1 MSLLQIKNLS
11 FDYQKQTIL
20 DAVSLSLEL
29 GKSYALIG
37 PNGSGKST
45 LLKCLTGILEPQHG
59 SIEINGYDFLKME
72 IEKRSSYISWIP
84 SQIHS
89 YIDWLVSD
97 FLKQD
102 LVSSG
107 FIQKKFFAKDI
118 EKLEKFSSEF
128 EVSHLLNK
136 RLSELSD
143 GEKQRVSIVRG
154 LQRNSKVYLFDE
166 PSSYIDVP
174 HKFYLCEYLGKKI
187 HKINSSKIVI
197 FSTHDIKMALPFIDE
212 ILFVNNTKVK
222 KLTLSEFNQD
232 VDIKR
237 WLGKFLVQIL

>member
-1 MSLLQIKNLS
+1 MSLLQIKNLN

-20 DAVSLSLEL
+20 EDVSLGLEL

-45 LLKCLTGILEPQHG
+45 LLKCLAGILEPQNG
-59 SIEINGYDFLKME
+59 SIEINGYDLLKME
-72 IEKRSSYISWIP
+72 IEKRASYISWIP
-84 SQIHS
+84 SQINS
-89 YIDWLVSD
+89 YIDWLVID

-102 LVSSG
+102 LASSG
-107 FIQKKFFAKDI
+107 FIQKKNLKTDI
-118 EKLEKFSSEF
+118 ETLEKFCIEF

-154 LQRNSKVYLFDE
+154 LQRNSKIYLFDE

-187 HKINSSKIVI
+187 HKLNPSKIVI
-197 FSTHDIKMALPFIDE
+197 YSTHDIKMALPFIDE
-212 ILFVNNTKVK
+212 ILFVNKTKVK
-222 KLTLSEFNQD
+222 KLTLSEFNK
-232 VDIKR
+232 DIEIKK
-237 WLGKFLVQIL
+237 WLGKFLVQLL